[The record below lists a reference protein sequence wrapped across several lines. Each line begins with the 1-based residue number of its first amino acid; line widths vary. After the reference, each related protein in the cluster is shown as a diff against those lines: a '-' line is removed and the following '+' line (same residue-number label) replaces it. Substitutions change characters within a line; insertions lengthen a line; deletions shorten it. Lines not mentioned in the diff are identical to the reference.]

1 VDSTRDL
8 HLDRC
13 AAYVA
18 ARAALVAIANVSERW
33 PLDLAQQAK
42 QHAMNTVMT
51 TAEGLSFEHGSP
63 GRRRCVRNALG
74 TALSLAATI
83 DVVRAIHAD
92 ETFAPDTSRAQD
104 TAGKAVAL
112 LGLLFQAN
120 SMTLD

>member
-1 VDSTRDL
+1 MDSLRDL

-18 ARAALVAIANVSERW
+18 ARSALVAIASASEHW
-33 PLDLAQQAK
+33 PPDLAEQAR
-42 QHAMNTVMT
+42 QHAMATVLT

-63 GRRRCVRNALG
+63 GRRRCVRTALG

-83 DVVRAIHAD
+83 DVVRALHTD
-92 ETFAPDTSRAQD
+92 DTFAHRAQD

-120 SMTLD
+120 SMTFD